1 MRERPHGFAA
11 QPFTGAKKGP
21 AGANRAASSGKFLA
35 IDSQTIQKHAPIA
48 ASWIILEHTMKHQ
61 RHFDTYQAA
70 QRENALM
77 KMIDELDRSVQLLNA
92 DIAIEE
98 NRVWIFDRSD
108 AAYPI
113 LARGLAARRDN
124 LMDTID
130 ELKKRLPLDQ
140 GERVAELA

>member
-1 MRERPHGFAA
+1 
-11 QPFTGAKKGP
+11 
-21 AGANRAASSGKFLA
+21 
-35 IDSQTIQKHAPIA
+35 
-48 ASWIILEHTMKHQ
+48 MKHQ

-113 LARGLAARRDN
+113 LARSLAARRDN
-124 LMDTID
+124 LMNTID

>member
-1 MRERPHGFAA
+1 MSGH
-11 QPFTGAKKGP
+11 TGLLRNRSQARKKGP
-21 AGANRAASSGKFLA
+21 QARTGAASSGKFLA

-77 KMIDELDRSVQLLNA
+77 KMIGELDRSIQLLNA

-113 LARGLAARRDN
+113 IARSLAARRDN

-130 ELKKRLPLDQ
+130 ELKKRLRLDQ